1 MPSTPELRNL
11 RQWVDRQAA
20 DGLYASHSVARDH
33 PEFGSLTATA
43 SGVLAV
49 RLSAVRPD
57 YLMWFRKAT
66 ASGVLAVRLSAVRPD
81 YLMWF
86 RKEQLLTVTWAG
98 DPHKPMEGNDPLELS
113 PRRSFAAWSEIVR
126 GTAAPWAPADLALA
140 RAIGAALVDIILQVY
155 AVRLLV
161 AEHQLAQVRRT
172 VVGSSEPVVIADADG
187 QLMLANAAFLAL
199 AQRPSLTAP
208 APLVSLEDL
217 ATLFVDSQKA
227 RRHLTDARQ
236 LHKAWRGE
244 LVLTRRTGEA
254 MPVGVRLE
262 TVSGP
267 GGRVLGFVVIL
278 LDFSARHRAAA
289 ARRQLEESL
298 QRTTRGAAE
307 ADADQILTS
316 IVTNASIAAMDIA
329 EGANGTSLA
338 PQLEELDASAQRAT
352 LLYQHV
358 LHAARRG

>member
-1 MPSTPELRNL
+1 
-11 RQWVDRQAA
+11 
-20 DGLYASHSVARDH
+20 VARDH

-49 RLSAVRPD
+49 RLSA
-57 YLMWFRKAT
+57 A
-66 ASGVLAVRLSAVRPD
+66 RPD

-98 DPHKPMEGNDPLELS
+98 NPHKPMEGNDPLELS

-187 QLMLANAAFLAL
+187 RLMLANASFLAL
-199 AQRPSLTAP
+199 AQRPSLNAP

-217 ATLFVDSQKA
+217 AALFVENQKA
-227 RRHLTDARQ
+227 RRHLADARQ

-244 LVLTRRTGEA
+244 LALTRSTGEA

-267 GGRVLGFVVIL
+267 GGRLLGFVVIL
-278 LDFSARHRAAA
+278 LDFSARHRTAA

-298 QRTTRGAAE
+298 QRATRGAADAE
-307 ADADQILTS
+307 TDADQILTS

-329 EGANGTSLA
+329 ETANGTSLA

-352 LLYQHV
+352 LLYQRV
-358 LHAARRG
+358 LQATRRG